1 MSPRII
7 VTGTDTDIGKTVFSA
22 ALVAALEAY
31 YWKPVQSGLAAPTDS
46 ETVRQLTAMQPERVL
61 PEVYRLTIPVSPHLS
76 AERDGIEIDIER
88 LTTVPSVPG
97 DAPLVI
103 EGAGGLMVPITRR
116 DLQIDLFARWGF
128 PVVLVASTRLGTI
141 NHSLLSIEALRRR
154 NIPLLG
160 IAFVGDEMADSEST
174 IAAMVGVRRLGR
186 LPRLDPLTPATLR
199 AAFEANFRLAD
210 FTAPVT
216 P

>member
-1 MSPRII
+1 MSTRII

-22 ALVAALEAY
+22 ALVAALGAY
-31 YWKPVQSGLAAPTDS
+31 YWKPVQSGLAVPTDS
-46 ETVRQLTAMQPERVL
+46 ETVRRLATMPPERVL
-61 PEVYRLTIPVSPHLS
+61 PEAYRLTMPASPHLS
-76 AERDGIEIDIER
+76 AEHDDTEIDVER
-88 LTTVPSVPG
+88 LTTIPFVPA
-97 DAPLVI
+97 DTPLII

-116 DLQIDLFARWGF
+116 DLQIDLFARWRA

-141 NHSLLSIEALRRR
+141 NHSLLSIEALKRR

-174 IAAMVGVRRLGR
+174 IAAMGGVRRLGR
-186 LPRLDPLTPATLR
+186 LPRLDPLNPVTLR
-199 AAFEANFRLAD
+199 AAFEANFRPED
-210 FTAPVT
+210 FTAPVM